1 MPYRR
6 NFSLRKNRSLR
17 VMMAWLEILDFQNQ
31 DLIWAYW
38 SKPQEVISDIFER
51 YNLRECM
58 GIYPPYS
65 QNSYNCKTFLRSITL
80 YTIKGDMDPAIER
93 EIRVMDDNS
102 DGAPGMRQKVDALVG
117 SRDRGGVQNAMISKS
132 KALLV
137 MINFSPQEAISGC

>member
-1 MPYRR
+1 MIIDNISETGRGPSMPYRR

-17 VMMAWLEILDFQNQ
+17 VMLAWLELLDFQNQ

-65 QNSYNCKTFLRSITL
+65 QNR
-80 YTIKGDMDPAIER
+80 
-93 EIRVMDDNS
+93 
-102 DGAPGMRQKVDALVG
+102 
-117 SRDRGGVQNAMISKS
+117 
-132 KALLV
+132 
-137 MINFSPQEAISGC
+137 